1 MRNML
6 FWRVLSSILVTVLVT
21 LLVLSFTL
29 VGFLRANGIEQ
40 KQELLREQARD
51 VASMMSQ
58 RDATYLWS
66 VTTNWDNVIRD
77 KIRAIGESN
86 DLSIWL
92 VDRNGFVLSLSTDSD
107 TLAKRLKD
115 EAVLEQL
122 HRVMSGEEIQV
133 QGLFAELGGQIVT
146 VGVPWADRFGD
157 VGGAVLLHT
166 DVSNLDVSFGAVGKQ
181 VIWAAL
187 AALVLGVALSYFI
200 TRSLTRPITKISRAV
215 GKFAKGELDSRV
227 DISRRDELGD
237 LARAFNSMAEDL
249 SQLEMLRRGFVAN
262 VSHELR
268 SPMTSMQGYVQGML
282 DGTIPPE
289 EHSKYLGVVLSE
301 TKRLNK
307 LISELLDLSRIESGK
322 FPLKYQKF
330 DANEL
335 IARIMFQYEGRI
347 EEKHISVDIDFRQQQ
362 CMVWADPDRISQ
374 VVVNLIDNAVKFLHD
389 GGSLTVWTHIDE
401 EHAIVTIKDDGPGI
415 AADDLPYIFDRF
427 YKADKAHSGRG
438 TGLGLS
444 IVKKILEQHGQ
455 DIRCNST
462 PGHGT
467 AFIFTLA
474 KYTPELEQRQ
484 REAEAQEAQKA
495 AEQAAKNGSMPDGGA
510 QDGAAHAQDVPAQ
523 GVSARDVPDHDAPAH
538 DASAQDG
545 SDQSIRRG

>member
-484 REAEAQEAQKA
+484 REAEAQGAQKA
-495 AEQAAKNGSMPDGGA
+495 AEQAAKGGAMPDGGA
-510 QDGAAHAQDVPAQ
+510 QDGAAHAQDVAAQ
-523 GVSARDVPDHDAPAH
+523 GVSARDVPAQDAPVH

>member
-495 AEQAAKNGSMPDGGA
+495 AEQAAKSGAMPDGGA
-510 QDGAAHAQDVPAQ
+510 QDGAAHAQDVAAQ
-523 GVSARDVPDHDAPAH
+523 GVSARDVPEHDAPAH

>member
-1 MRNML
+1 ML

>member
-495 AEQAAKNGSMPDGGA
+495 AEQAAKGGAMPDGGA
-510 QDGAAHAQDVPAQ
+510 QDGAAHAQDVAAQ
-523 GVSARDVPDHDAPAH
+523 GVSARDVPEQDAPAH

>member
-77 KIRAIGESN
+77 KIRTIGESN

-92 VDRNGFVLSLSTDSD
+92 VDRNGFVLSLSTDSE

-146 VGVPWADRFGD
+146 VGVPWEDRFGD

-166 DVSNLDVSFGAVGKQ
+166 DVSNLDVSFGAVGRQ

-187 AALVLGVALSYFI
+187 AALVLGVALAYFI

-227 DISRRDELGD
+227 EISRRDELGD

-249 SQLEMLRRGFVAN
+249 SQLEMVRRGFVAN

-289 EHSKYLGVVLSE
+289 EHSKYLSVVLSE

-374 VVVNLIDNAVKFLHD
+374 VVVNLIDNAVKFLQD

-455 DIRCNST
+455 DIRCNSA

-495 AEQAAKNGSMPDGGA
+495 AAQSAKSGALPDGGA
-510 QDGAAHAQDVPAQ
+510 QASTAQ
-523 GVSARDVPDHDAPAH
+523 GASAQRASARDVP
-538 DASAQDG
+538 AQDG
-545 SDQSIRRG
+545 SDCSK

>member
-523 GVSARDVPDHDAPAH
+523 GVSARDVPEHDAPAH